1 MLSDLFNIYTNHDK
15 SPSWEIQLRQA
26 TESHAELRA
35 NLEILLNPPKR
46 EVEEWEIKQAQWK
59 GEAAQRKAEETE
71 RRRSW
76 QEGLAYEVALI
87 NNPEPGVMTQS
98 QAYLMEQ
105 MREGS
110 SSSNTWSSGNWQSL
124 ISEFGMPVAQAFRAG
139 AINFW
144 RGYCPTLPS
153 KEIGRAHV

>member
-1 MLSDLFNIYTNHDK
+1 
-15 SPSWEIQLRQA
+15 
-26 TESHAELRA
+26 
-35 NLEILLNPPKR
+35 
-46 EVEEWEIKQAQWK
+46 
-59 GEAAQRKAEETE
+59 
-71 RRRSW
+71 
-76 QEGLAYEVALI
+76 
-87 NNPEPGVMTQS
+87 MTQS

-153 KEIGRAHV
+153 EGAAANSTPYHVIFGLTGLAIEAKEEP